1 MKSLISRNVDSE
13 TKQIISSYADMYIRQ
28 KQFNFVEKKMP
39 VVAKKGR
46 NMKVESSLTMQKVAD
61 RQLRKQQKEE
71 EAKKE
76 EERRKAKELEA
87 KRHEAEDWQ
96 QYVKLAAIDLFTI
109 VQLYA
114 KRQPTNFLLI
124 IIGCILLYANWRIGS
139 LQN

>member
-114 KRQPTNFLLI
+114 KPQPTNFLLI
-124 IIGCILLYANWRIGS
+124 IIGCILLYANWRIRS